1 MYWHFAVVVVDIDLR
16 EVRSRADRILLRATS
31 GRMSATEMRSDMPMR
46 LIVRAAALVVTSGIA
61 VTALLAGPHGGIPA
75 WGTGLVLSIVLLAVA
90 AGAALDLAE
99 WKEAQRGH
107 LSGGQARH
115 ARAAVSSSSS
125 SGLMTAAAAAVP
137 DQQAAWAAATPLW
150 PLRVCFTLQHKTS
163 RDVLSKAFSQVGVEP
178 REAMSRAA
186 LDGWLER
193 YSGFGEWP
201 IKRAVE
207 MTVEI
212 DVREPGG
219 GGRSRGVVRFQR
231 LFSDAPVEVR
241 SVSRVEDRLFQD
253 NDVSGW
259 VVSNATGKAWS
270 VADLE
275 HAIVRVKT
283 VYLSFDEEDFRQ
295 PPRFDTLHLC
305 FGEPARG
312 VFSFTAAQLAAPA
325 VRQDPAPLMRGPFF
339 KTLLLE
345 YELSVSQTT
354 LAEQLVPVNS

>member
-1 MYWHFAVVVVDIDLR
+1 
-16 EVRSRADRILLRATS
+16 
-31 GRMSATEMRSDMPMR
+31 MPMR
-46 LIVRAAALVVTSGIA
+46 LIVRAGALVVTSGIA
-61 VTALLAGPHGGIPA
+61 VSALLAGPHGGIPA

-90 AGAALDLAE
+90 AGAALDVAE
-99 WKEAQRGH
+99 WKDAQRGH
-107 LSGGQARH
+107 PGGGARH
-115 ARAAVSSSSS
+115 ARIAVSS
-125 SGLMTAAAAAVP
+125 SGLMTPAAAP
-137 DQQAAWAAATPLW
+137 DPQAAWAAATPLW
-150 PLRVCFTLQHKTS
+150 PLRVCFTLQYKTS
-163 RDVLSKAFSQVGVEP
+163 RAVLGQAFSRVGVEP
-178 REAMSRAA
+178 REAMSREA

-201 IKRAVE
+201 IKRPVE

-231 LFSDAPVEVR
+231 LFSDPPVEVR
-241 SVSRVEDRLFQD
+241 SVSRVEERLFQD

-270 VADLE
+270 AADLE
-275 HAIVRVKT
+275 HATVRVRT

-312 VFSFTAAQLAAPA
+312 VFSFTAAQLAAPS

-345 YELSVSQTT
+345 YELSASKTT
-354 LAEQLVPVNS
+354 LAEQLVAVKS

>member
-1 MYWHFAVVVVDIDLR
+1 
-16 EVRSRADRILLRATS
+16 
-31 GRMSATEMRSDMPMR
+31 MPMR
-46 LIVRAAALVVTSGIA
+46 LIVRAAALVVTSGVA

-90 AGAALDLAE
+90 AGAALDVAE
-99 WKEAQRGH
+99 WKEAQRGD
-107 LSGGQARH
+107 LAGAAARH
-115 ARAAVSSSSS
+115 ARIAVPSPRIV
-125 SGLMTAAAAAVP
+125 TAAEAAAP
-137 DQQAAWAAATPLW
+137 DPQAAWAAATPLW
-150 PLRVCFTLQHKTS
+150 PLRVCFTLHYKTS
-163 RDVLSKAFSQVGVEP
+163 REVLAQAFSQVGVEP

-231 LFSDAPVEVR
+231 LFSDPPVEVR

-259 VVSNATGKAWS
+259 VVSNASGRAWS

-275 HAIVRVKT
+275 HATVRVKA
-283 VYLSFDEEDFRQ
+283 VYLSFDDDDFRE
-295 PPRFDTLHLC
+295 PPRFETLHLC

-325 VRQDPAPLMRGPFF
+325 ISEDPAPLMRGPFF

-345 YELSVSQTT
+345 YELSVSKPT
-354 LAEQLVPVNS
+354 LVEQLVPVTA

>member
-1 MYWHFAVVVVDIDLR
+1 
-16 EVRSRADRILLRATS
+16 
-31 GRMSATEMRSDMPMR
+31 MPMR
-46 LIVRAAALVVTSGIA
+46 LIVRAAALVVTSGVA

-90 AGAALDLAE
+90 AGAALDVAE
-99 WKEAQRGH
+99 WKEAQRGD
-107 LSGGQARH
+107 LAGAAARH
-115 ARAAVSSSSS
+115 ARIAVPSPRIV
-125 SGLMTAAAAAVP
+125 TAAAAAAP
-137 DQQAAWAAATPLW
+137 DPQAVWAAATPLW
-150 PLRVCFTLQHKTS
+150 PLRVCFTLHYKTS
-163 RDVLSKAFSQVGVEP
+163 REVLAQAFSQVGVEP

-186 LDGWLER
+186 LDGWLDR

-212 DVREPGG
+212 DVREPSG

-231 LFSDAPVEVR
+231 LFSDPPVEVR

-259 VVSNATGKAWS
+259 VVSNASGRAWS

-275 HAIVRVKT
+275 HATVRVKA
-283 VYLSFDEEDFRQ
+283 VYLSFDDDDFRE
-295 PPRFDTLHLC
+295 PPRFETLHLC

-325 VRQDPAPLMRGPFF
+325 ISEDPAPLMRGPFF

-345 YELSVSQTT
+345 YELSVSKPT
-354 LAEQLVPVNS
+354 LVEQLVPVTA

>member
-1 MYWHFAVVVVDIDLR
+1 
-16 EVRSRADRILLRATS
+16 
-31 GRMSATEMRSDMPMR
+31 MPMR
-46 LIVRAAALVVTSGIA
+46 LIVRAAALVVTSGVA

-90 AGAALDLAE
+90 AGAALDVAE
-99 WKEAQRGH
+99 WKEAQRGD
-107 LSGGQARH
+107 LRGAGTRH
-115 ARAAVSSSSS
+115 ARITVSSPRTV
-125 SGLMTAAAAAVP
+125 TAAAAPAP
-137 DQQAAWAAATPLW
+137 QAAWAAATPLW
-150 PLRVCFTLQHKTS
+150 PLRVCFTLHYKTS
-163 RDVLSKAFSQVGVEP
+163 REVLAQAFSKVGVEP

-212 DVREPGG
+212 DIREPGG

-231 LFSDAPVEVR
+231 LFSDPPVEVR

-259 VVSNATGKAWS
+259 VVSNASGRAWS

-275 HAIVRVKT
+275 HATVRVKA
-283 VYLSFDEEDFRQ
+283 VYLSFDDDDFRE
-295 PPRFDTLHLC
+295 PPRFETLHLC

-325 VRQDPAPLMRGPFF
+325 ISEDPAPLMRGPFF

-345 YELSVSQTT
+345 YELSVSEPALT
-354 LAEQLVPVNS
+354 EQLIAVNG

>member
-1 MYWHFAVVVVDIDLR
+1 
-16 EVRSRADRILLRATS
+16 
-31 GRMSATEMRSDMPMR
+31 MPMR
-46 LIVRAAALVVTSGIA
+46 LIVRAGVLVVTSGIA
-61 VTALLAGPHGGIPA
+61 VTALLAGPHGAIPA

-99 WKEAQRGH
+99 WKETHRSNARDGTMRH
-107 LSGGQARH
+107 GSVTTLSP
-115 ARAAVSSSSS
+115 SSPSTAPST
-125 SGLMTAAAAAVP
+125 SGPVAAAAAVP
-137 DQQAAWAAATPLW
+137 ARKAAWAATTPLW
-150 PLRVCFTLQHKTS
+150 PLRVCFTLQYKTS
-163 RDVLSKAFSQVGVEP
+163 RHILTQAFARFGVES
-178 REAMSRAA
+178 RESMSRPE

-201 IKRAVE
+201 IKRPVE
-207 MTVEI
+207 MTVDIEF
-212 DVREPGG
+212 REPAAGG
-219 GGRSRGVVRFQR
+219 GHKPRGAVRFQR

-259 VVSNATGKAWS
+259 VVSNATGNDWS

-283 VYLSFDEEDFRQ
+283 VYLSFDDEDFQQ
-295 PPRFDTLHLC
+295 PPRFDTIHLC

-312 VFSFTAAQLAAPA
+312 VFSFTKAQLAAPA
-325 VRQDPAPLMRGPFF
+325 VGQDPAPLMRGPFF

-345 YELSVSQTT
+345 YELSVSEAT
-354 LAEQLVPVNS
+354 LAEQLVAVNS

>member
-1 MYWHFAVVVVDIDLR
+1 M
-16 EVRSRADRILLRATS
+16 EV
-31 GRMSATEMRSDMPMR
+31 RSDMPMR
-46 LIVRAAALVVTSGIA
+46 LIVRAVALVVTSGIA

-90 AGAALDLAE
+90 AGAALDVAE

-107 LSGGQARH
+107 FPGGVARH
-115 ARAAVSSSSS
+115 ARAADSSV
-125 SGLMTAAAAAVP
+125 LRTAAAAPVP
-137 DQQAAWAAATPLW
+137 DRQPTWMAATPLW
-150 PLRVCFTLQHKTS
+150 PLRVCFTVQYKTS
-163 RDVLSKAFSQVGVEP
+163 PDVLGKAFSQVGVEP
-178 REAMSRAA
+178 REAMSQAA

-201 IKRAVE
+201 IKRPVE

-259 VVSNATGKAWS
+259 VVSNATGRAWS

-275 HAIVRVKT
+275 HATVRVKA
-283 VYLSFDEEDFRQ
+283 VYLSFDDEDFRE

-312 VFSFTAAQLAAPA
+312 VFSFTTAQLSTPA
-325 VRQDPAPLMRGPFF
+325 VGQDPAPLMRGPFF
-339 KTLLLE
+339 KTLFLE
-345 YELSVSQTT
+345 YELPVAKAA

>member
-1 MYWHFAVVVVDIDLR
+1 M
-16 EVRSRADRILLRATS
+16 
-31 GRMSATEMRSDMPMR
+31 
-46 LIVRAAALVVTSGIA
+46 
-61 VTALLAGPHGGIPA
+61 AGPRRP
-75 WGTGLVLSIVLLAVA
+75 
-90 AGAALDLAE
+90 
-99 WKEAQRGH
+99 
-107 LSGGQARH
+107 
-115 ARAAVSSSSS
+115 
-125 SGLMTAAAAAVP
+125 
-137 DQQAAWAAATPLW
+137 AWAAATPLW
-150 PLRVCFTLQHKTS
+150 PLRVCFTLQYKTS
-163 RDVLSKAFSQVGVEP
+163 PDVLAKAFSLVGVEP

-201 IKRAVE
+201 IKRPVE

-259 VVSNATGKAWS
+259 VVSNATGRAWS

-275 HAIVRVKT
+275 HATVRVKA
-283 VYLSFDEEDFRQ
+283 VYLSFDDEDFRQ
-295 PPRFDTLHLC
+295 PPRFETLHLC

-325 VRQDPAPLMRGPFF
+325 IGQDPAPLMRGPFF

-345 YELSVSQTT
+345 YELSAVRNDPRG
-354 LAEQLVPVNS
+354 AARPGEQLDLIENLVSLIDRLYRAHVSKKCRFEAQNC